1 MRGILQ
7 TFMLEE
13 TNNEDCEEE
22 AGKDTGSRK
31 TTSEATANIQR
42 KL

>member
-1 MRGILQ
+1 MRGILE
-7 TFMLEE
+7 TLMLEE
-13 TNNEDCEEE
+13 TNTKDCEGET
-22 AGKDTGSRK
+22 GKDTGSRK